1 MSASAAVRAKAA
13 KIVAD
18 VAERGRSLDAAFTGE
33 SGATKQ
39 ERGLLRS
46 LSYDSIRWYI
56 RLDALLARLLS
67 RPNQSLE
74 PEIRALAI
82 VGLCQLIYTDIPAH
96 AAVAETVAATRFLK
110 QPRASGF
117 INAILR
123 RCQREQAQLLP
134 QIDRDLAVRT
144 AHPRWIVE
152 KLRKDWG
159 DRANDILDANNQRP
173 PFWIRVNR
181 LRVTPANYRE
191 QLQARQI
198 GVTASLFDDTA
209 LLLDRAMDVSELP
222 GFDAGL
228 VSVQDAAAQL
238 AGHLLDPQPG
248 ERILDACA
256 APGGKTGHLLELV
269 LGRMPECRERAGQ
282 DARMQRAHG
291 CAGAAMDAQDRPPEL
306 AALTAVDVSP
316 ERLTRVTQNL
326 QRLFAKPEV
335 APDVAQLRAADAADP
350 ASWWDGKPFDRIL
363 LDVPCSATG
372 VIRRHPDIKLL
383 RRSDDIAALVARQSQ
398 LLRSSWPLLRP
409 GGRLL
414 YASCSAL
421 QAETTAVIEEF
432 LRNEPGARDITGER
446 LKALPTFG
454 QAAPGEGTRVGV
466 GGLRI
471 AAGSAGMDGFYY
483 ALLKK
488 PC

>member
-1 MSASAAVRAKAA
+1 VSSSAAVRAKVA
-13 KIVAD
+13 KVVAD
-18 VAERGRSLDAAFTGE
+18 VAERGRSLDAALADENT
-33 SGATKQ
+33 ATKQ

-96 AAVAETVAATRFLK
+96 AAVAETVAATRLLK

-144 AHPRWIVE
+144 AHPRWLVE

-159 DRANDILDANNQRP
+159 ERATDILDANNQRP

-181 LRVTPANYRE
+181 LRVTAANYRE
-191 QLQARQI
+191 QLQAAQI
-198 GVTASLFDDTA
+198 GVAASMFDDTA

-256 APGGKTGHLLELV
+256 APGGKTGHVLELS
-269 LGRMPECRERAGQ
+269 
-282 DARMQRAHG
+282 
-291 CAGAAMDAQDRPPEL
+291 PEL
-306 AALTAVDVSP
+306 GGLTAVDVSP

-326 QRLFAKPEV
+326 HRLFGESESRARV
-335 APDVAQLRAADAADP
+335 QAADAAEP
-350 ASWWDGKPFDRIL
+350 ATWWDGKPFDRIL

-383 RRSDDIAALVARQSQ
+383 RRSDDIAALATRQSQ
-398 LLRSSWPLLRP
+398 LLRSAWSLLQP

-421 QAETTAVIEEF
+421 KAETSAVIEEF
-432 LRNEPGARDITGER
+432 LRNEPTARDATGER
-446 LKALPTFG
+446 LQALPAMAQALG
-454 QAAPGEGTRVGV
+454 QGTQAGT

-483 ALLKK
+483 ALLEKARRASAVTHS
-488 PC
+488 

>member
-1 MSASAAVRAKAA
+1 MSASAAVRARAA
-13 KIVAD
+13 RIVAE
-18 VAERGRSLDAAFTGE
+18 VAERGRSLDALLAAE
-33 SGATKQ
+33 ATANKQ
-39 ERGLLRS
+39 ERGLLRT
-46 LSYDSIRWYI
+46 LCYDSIRWYV

-67 RPNQSLE
+67 RPNQTLE
-74 PEIRALAI
+74 PEIRALTI

-96 AAVAETVAATRFLK
+96 AAVAETVAATRLLN

-117 INAILR
+117 VNAILR
-123 RCQREQAQLLP
+123 RCQREHEQLLAK
-134 QIDRDLAVRT
+134 IDRDLAVRT
-144 AHPRWIVE
+144 AHPRWLVE

-159 DRANDILDANNQRP
+159 DQANEILDANNQRP

-181 LRVTPANYRE
+181 LRVTPANYRD
-191 QLQARQI
+191 QLQAKQI
-198 GVTASLFDDTA
+198 GVTAGMYQDTA

-222 GFDAGL
+222 GFDEGW

-256 APGGKTGHLLELV
+256 APGGKTGHLFELS
-269 LGRMPECRERAGQ
+269 
-282 DARMQRAHG
+282 
-291 CAGAAMDAQDRPPEL
+291 PEL

-326 QRLFAKPEV
+326 QRLGV
-335 APDVAQLRAADAADP
+335 SAQVLAADAAEP
-350 ASWWDGKPFDRIL
+350 ATWWDGKPFDRIL

-383 RRSDDIAALVARQSQ
+383 RRSDDIGALAKRQSQ
-398 LLRSSWPLLRP
+398 LLRTAWSLLQP

-421 QAETTAVIEEF
+421 QAETGDVIAQF
-432 LRNEPGARDITGER
+432 LRDEPSARDATGER
-446 LKALPTFG
+446 LAALPSL
-454 QAAPGEGTRVGV
+454 ARELAPGTRAPAH
-466 GGLRI
+466 GLRI
-471 AAGSAGMDGFYY
+471 AAGAAGMDGFYY
-483 ALLKK
+483 ALLEKSRG
-488 PC
+488 PSAATQRPDVS

>member
-1 MSASAAVRAKAA
+1 MSASAVVRAKAA

-18 VAERGRSLDAAFTGE
+18 VAEHGRSLDAAFT
-33 SGATKQ
+33 SDSSATKQ

-46 LSYDSIRWYI
+46 LTYDSIRWYI
-56 RLDALLARLLS
+56 RLDALLGRLLS
-67 RPNQSLE
+67 RPNQELD

-82 VGLCQLIYTDIPAH
+82 VGLCQLIYTDIPEH
-96 AAVAETVAATRFLK
+96 AAVAETVAATKFLK
-110 QPRASGF
+110 HPRASGF
-117 INAILR
+117 INAIQR
-123 RCQREQAQLLP
+123 RCQREQTQLLA

-144 AHPRWIVE
+144 AHPRWLVE

-191 QLQARQI
+191 QLQAKQI
-198 GVTASLFDDTA
+198 GVTASMFDDTA

-222 GFDAGL
+222 GFDAGW

-256 APGGKTGHLLELV
+256 APGGKTGHLLEL
-269 LGRMPECRERAGQ
+269 A
-282 DARMQRAHG
+282 
-291 CAGAAMDAQDRPPEL
+291 PEL

-326 QRLFAKPEV
+326 QRLFGEPNV
-335 APDVAQLRAADAADP
+335 APNVAQVRAADAAEP
-350 ASWWDGKPFDRIL
+350 AGWWDGKPFNRIL

-383 RRSDDIAALVARQSQ
+383 RRSDDIAPLVSRQSQ
-398 LLRSSWPLLRP
+398 LLRSAWPLLQP

-432 LRNEPGARDITGER
+432 LRTEPGARDTTAER
-446 LKALPTFG
+446 LKALPAF
-454 QAAPGEGTRVGV
+454 APGPDQGTRAGA

-483 ALLKK
+483 ALLEK